1 MLVNPIIEYRS
12 SDLRY
17 SIGLSLL
24 LLVFVTSCTL
34 WLETGETSTTVKDP
48 TVTSQRPTTEFTP
61 VPSLPSEAAP
71 SVTPNPTLGPEDV
84 ADVVKAAQVS
94 LEQRN
99 VDPICLRW
107 EDTDQDGDREWVGV
121 YLRPGDPSRLE
132 GFVLDGQTWHGL
144 RAGEA
149 ERYGLGEYPTC
160 ELDVNDTNVDGK
172 VEVTIW
178 GHAETSIDLLHI
190 FAWSGSGYDEIASFQ
205 GDAGLELA
213 DVNNDLIQEIIVR
226 HNAGDGLA
234 WETIHRWDGTNYVW
248 NWERYRWL
256 HADYPHAYLSNAPT
270 HSVISFYLALD
281 DRDLHGAYE
290 LLSTEARATQPY
302 ETWAGGFDTT
312 LGVEVGS
319 VLEVERAE
327 SRATVTA
334 QVRSYD
340 NIDGYII
347 GQLWD
352 ITWSVVR
359 EDDVW
364 LLDSARQEALSHW
377 EAPYFQ

>member
-1 MLVNPIIEYRS
+1 M
-12 SDLRY
+12 RY
-17 SIGLSLL
+17 SIGLSLVS
-24 LLVFVTSCTL
+24 LVFVTSCASWLGTDKTSATL
-34 WLETGETSTTVKDP
+34 KDP
-48 TVTSQRPTTEFTP
+48 TVTSQRPTTAFTP
-61 VPSLPSEAAP
+61 VPSLLPDRTPSAR
-71 SVTPNPTLGPEDV
+71 PNPTLGPEDV
-84 ADVVKAAQVS
+84 ADVVKAGQVS
-94 LEQRN
+94 LEQRS

-132 GFVLDGQTWHGL
+132 GFVLDGQVWHEL

-149 ERYGLGEYPTC
+149 ERYGFGEYPTC

-172 VEVTIW
+172 VEITIW

-190 FAWSGSGYDEIASFQ
+190 FAWGGSGYDEIASFQ

-234 WETIHRWDGTNYVW
+234 WETIHKWDGTNYVW

-256 HADYPHAYLSNAPT
+256 HADYPHAYLSTDPT
-270 HSVISFYLALD
+270 HSVISFYLALN

-290 LLSTEARATQPY
+290 LLAPEARVTQPY
-302 ETWAGGFDTT
+302 ETWARGFDTT

-319 VLEVERAE
+319 VLEVERTE

-340 NIDGYII
+340 NIDGYIM

-352 ITWSVVR
+352 ITWSVIR
-359 EDDVW
+359 EDGVW
-364 LLDSARQEALSHW
+364 LLDSARQQELSRW